1 MREAFP
7 SLPFDTIDEHKE
19 KDTIISKDGS
29 EVGITTSK
37 QQIIIIG
44 YNTTTSTSSSSTT
57 SAAVAAPTR
66 TSEYGYSNVTITNT
80 TTASTTTTTNAT
92 NKTSTSNGKAGGTV
106 IQHQQSQTSEGS
118 SAPNSGDEKNSST
131 VSALLSHLPF
141 PGELEELRNIL
152 HFPEEVALRLTDSE
166 YQLFYQVKKKT
177 IIIIIHFHLTF
188 YNTNVPL
195 EKKTHLFS

>member
-29 EVGITTSK
+29 GAGITTSK

-44 YNTTTSTSSSSTT
+44 YNNTTTSTSSSTT
-57 SAAVAAPTR
+57 SAAVTTR
-66 TSEYGYSNVTITNT
+66 STTTSEYGSI
-80 TTASTTTTTNAT
+80 
-92 NKTSTSNGKAGGTV
+92 TSTSNGKAGNV
-106 IQHQQSQTSEGS
+106 IQHQQSEGS
-118 SAPNSGDEKNSST
+118 ASAPNSGDEKNSSA

-166 YQLFYQVKKKT
+166 YQLFYQVKKKKL
-177 IIIIIHFHLTF
+177 IIFIIHFHF
-188 YNTNVPL
+188 DIM
-195 EKKTHLFS
+195 

>member
-29 EVGITTSK
+29 EAGITTSK
-37 QQIIIIG
+37 QHIIIIG
-44 YNTTTSTSSSSTT
+44 YNTTTSTSSSSQPVAAAAAARTTTT
-57 SAAVAAPTR
+57 SD
-66 TSEYGYSNVTITNT
+66 YGYNSSVTITNT
-80 TTASTTTTTNAT
+80 TTTISTTTTTTNA
-92 NKTSTSNGKAGGTV
+92 NTSTSNGKAGGGTV

-118 SAPNSGDEKNSST
+118 SAPNSADEKNSST

-166 YQLFYQVKKKT
+166 YQLFYQVKYYKV
-177 IIIIIHFHLTF
+177 IIIIKYF
-188 YNTNVPL
+188 YFDIIQ
-195 EKKTHLFS
+195 THRTS

>member
-7 SLPFDTIDEHKE
+7 SLLFDTIDEHKE

-29 EVGITTSK
+29 EAGITTSK
-37 QQIIIIG
+37 QQFIIIG

-57 SAAVAAPTR
+57 SAAVAAATR
-66 TSEYGYSNVTITNT
+66 TSEYGYSNITITNT
-80 TTASTTTTTNAT
+80 TTTTTTTTTNA
-92 NKTSTSNGKAGGTV
+92 NNTSTSNGKAGGTV

-166 YQLFYQVKKKT
+166 YQLFYQVRDKKNYNHHNSFSFDILQHGRTHRKT
-177 IIIIIHFHLTF
+177 TF
-188 YNTNVPL
+188 L
-195 EKKTHLFS
+195 

>member
-29 EVGITTSK
+29 EAGITTSK
-37 QQIIIIG
+37 QHIIIIG
-44 YNTTTSTSSSSTT
+44 YNTTTSTSSSST
-57 SAAVAAPTR
+57 SAAVAATAATR
-66 TSEYGYSNVTITNT
+66 TATSEYGYSSVTITNT
-80 TTASTTTTTNAT
+80 TTTTSTTTTTTNA
-92 NKTSTSNGKAGGTV
+92 NNSRTSNGKAGGTV

-118 SAPNSGDEKNSST
+118 SAPNSADEKNSST

-166 YQLFYQVKKKT
+166 YQLFYQVK
-177 IIIIIHFHLTF
+177 
-188 YNTNVPL
+188 Y
-195 EKKTHLFS
+195 